1 MSWMTQTEAAV
12 ALGCS
17 IRTVRRRIR
26 SGAINARRDGRRLM
40 VEVDTDRAMSTVTQV
55 GRHLAEV
62 GAAAAIQRQQDA
74 NALSTIHATFKD
86 TLGTLA
92 RCQDRAARDLG
103 AYRRSARWGWATAA
117 ILGIGFATGGW
128 FIHTERVAH
137 DDALHRMRSELQAM
151 EHASDTAIVTT
162 EIRHAGE
169 MRTLSARQEGESSS
183 LHEALAHE
191 RTTVASFEER
201 LDSASQTLADR
212 TTRLELALSE
222 RDRLSHD
229 NRQAG
234 KRLQYMLLT
243 SKMAGSFKSFWT
255 ALRVTAGHSA
265 GLGRA
270 GDMQTALN
278 QLAAT
283 HTAELASSQGTHERE
298 LRTVVGR
305 EKVYSD
311 ELRATLEE
319 NKTTLQRLEQRNTEL
334 ADSLIA
340 AVTERSY
347 LAAAHD
353 RLVQRI
359 EELQKELERLKSAES
374 MASSMR
380 SVWSALQ
387 AGWRLPSRGEDYAS
401 HTPASP

>member
-17 IRTVRRRIR
+17 IRTIRRRIR
-26 SGAINARRDGRRLM
+26 SGTMNARRDGRRLM

-74 NALSTIHATFKD
+74 NALSTIHATFKE

-92 RCQDRAARDLG
+92 RCQDRAARDV
-103 AYRRSARWGWATAA
+103 AVYRRSAQWGWAMAA
-117 ILGIGFATGGW
+117 IFGIGFVAGGW
-128 FIHTERVAH
+128 FIHTDRVAH
-137 DDALHRMRSELQAM
+137 DDTLHRMHSELQAT
-151 EHASDTAIVTT
+151 EHASDTAIVTA

-169 MRTLSARQEGESSS
+169 MRTLSARREGETSS

-191 RTTVASFEER
+191 RTTVASYEER
-201 LDSASQTLADR
+201 LDAATETLADR
-212 TTRLELALSE
+212 TTLLELAIAE
-222 RDRLSHD
+222 RDRLFD
-229 NRQAG
+229 ENRRAAR
-234 KRLQYMLLT
+234 RLQFILLT
-243 SKMAGSFKSFWT
+243 SKLAGSFKSFWT
-255 ALRVTAGHSA
+255 ALRVTADHSV

-270 GDMQTALN
+270 GDMQTALH

-283 HTAELASSQGTHERE
+283 HTAELASSQGRHERE
-298 LRTVVGR
+298 LRTAVGR
-305 EKVYSD
+305 EKEYSD
-311 ELRATLEE
+311 ELRAAMEE
-319 NKTTLQRLEQRNTEL
+319 EKIALQRLEQRNTEL

-347 LAAAHD
+347 LAAAHE
-353 RLVQRI
+353 RLVEKI
-359 EELQKELERLKSAES
+359 EELQEELERLKSAENV
-374 MASSMR
+374 ASSMR
-380 SVWSALQ
+380 SIWSALQ